1 MLTDKQGKEFVE
13 FYRSLYGENNNE
25 IPELDEGLEEEH
37 KKLRKERIKK
47 ILWREY
53 YSTLLNKR
61 NDKRTYG
68 ERVFEGLW
76 FNYWPK
82 IIRKKE
88 RP

>member
-47 ILWREY
+47 IL
-53 YSTLLNKR
+53 
-61 NDKRTYG
+61 
-68 ERVFEGLW
+68 
-76 FNYWPK
+76 
-82 IIRKKE
+82 
-88 RP
+88 